1 MLRDE
6 QGGLRTP
13 GYQGRFL
20 ESLAAQTESLVC
32 FLHSPR
38 PDEIPHM
45 DYTLQ
50 ADNVYWVDLGEHVSV
65 PRRMLNTNRF
75 RRLLRLHGTEIDALL
90 IRGPS
95 PLLPALADALDVP
108 AALLLVGDYLGEIAP
123 SQPRW
128 RKTAI
133 HWWARWNQQQ
143 QLVAA
148 QRALTFVNSR
158 QLYQELRPFVTNLYE
173 TRTTTLTDDDFY
185 RREDTC
191 AAKPIHLLYTGR
203 IAHEKGL
210 THIVDAA
217 AMLVQQ
223 GEDVMLDIVGWEE
236 KNSTVLDTLQQQ
248 ANALGIGERMVYHG
262 FKSLGDA
269 LFEHYRLADVYMIG
283 SIKSEGFPRTIW
295 EALAHSLPV
304 VATRIGS
311 IPAYLEDSVSA
322 KLVAPGDSA
331 ALADALQTVIHD
343 SALRRRLIANGFA
356 LVQQNTLE
364 FRARELISVLENYV
378 QQVQK

>member
-1 MLRDE
+1 MLRDAD
-6 QGGLRTP
+6 GKLRTP

-20 ESLAAQTESLVC
+20 DSLAAQTESLVC

-38 PDEIPHM
+38 PDESPQM

-50 ADNVYWVDLGEHVSV
+50 GDNIRWVDLGEHVSV
-65 PRRMLNTNRF
+65 PRRMLNTNRIKG
-75 RRLLRLHGTEIDALL
+75 LLRLHSAEIDALL

-95 PLLPALADALDVP
+95 PLLPALANALDVP
-108 AALLLVGDYLGEIAP
+108 LALLLVGDYLGEIAP

-143 QLVAA
+143 QLAA
-148 QRALTFVNSR
+148 AKQALTFVNSR
-158 QLYQELRPFVTNLYE
+158 QLYQELRPFVPNLYE

-236 KNSTVLDTLQQQ
+236 KNSAVLDTLQQQ
-248 ANALGIGERMVYHG
+248 ANALGIGERVVYHG
-262 FKSLGDA
+262 FKSVGEA
-269 LFEHYRLADVYMIG
+269 LFEHYRLADVYMIC
-283 SIKSEGFPRTIW
+283 STKSEGFPRTIW

-304 VATRIGS
+304 VATRVGS
-311 IPAYLEDSVSA
+311 IPAFLEDGVTA
-322 KLVAPGDSA
+322 RLVTPKDSTEFAA
-331 ALADALQTVIHD
+331 ALASVIHD
-343 SALRRRLIANGFA
+343 GVLRRRLISNGFA

-364 FRARELISVLENYV
+364 NRTSELIVQLERYV
-378 QQVQK
+378 GAAR